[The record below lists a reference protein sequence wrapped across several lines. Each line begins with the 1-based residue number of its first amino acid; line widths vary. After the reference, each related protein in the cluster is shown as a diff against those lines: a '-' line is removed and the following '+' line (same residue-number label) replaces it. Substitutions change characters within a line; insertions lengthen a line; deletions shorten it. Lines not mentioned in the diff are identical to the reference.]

1 MKKPTIGYDTFAFRM
16 QVYGGITTM
25 FESILVNLTSVEP
38 TFVEEIPQ
46 SWQKRLSF
54 MHQKKHSWQKA
65 FIERILRRISVQVS
79 PRNIDII
86 HLTYYK
92 KMSTLTSKVKPLAI
106 TVCDFIPE
114 RFPNQFTANPH
125 LDKIEL
131 IREAD
136 LVFCISQSTA
146 DDLNQFVPDYVGKI
160 VVTPLAS
167 KFPINSSEAKSDFD
181 NLGLS
186 KPYLLYVGRR
196 DRYKNT
202 DIILK
207 FLRIHS
213 KFELVLFG
221 GEALSSEEEFLLGE
235 DGINRTHCVNGDDS
249 LLQQLYVGANCLVFP
264 SLWEGFGLP
273 ILEALSLGCPV
284 VCSEITVFRELFGDA
299 VTYFEPT
306 SIDSLIEAHSSLN
319 EQDNHRLR
327 KQEIGYE
334 VNENYSWSK
343 TAQITQEAYLD
354 LLKDR

>member
-1 MKKPTIGYDTFAFRM
+1 
-16 QVYGGITTM
+16 
-25 FESILVNLTSVEP
+25 
-38 TFVEEIPQ
+38 
-46 SWQKRLSF
+46 
-54 MHQKKHSWQKA
+54 
-65 FIERILRRISVQVS
+65 
-79 PRNIDII
+79 
-86 HLTYYK
+86 
-92 KMSTLTSKVKPLAI
+92 MSTLTSKVKPLAI

-114 RFPNQFTANPH
+114 RFPDQFTTNPH

-131 IREAD
+131 IKEAD

-146 DDLNQFVPDYVGKI
+146 EDLSEFVPDYRGKI

-167 KFPINSSEAKSDFD
+167 KFPLNILDAKNDID
-181 NLGLS
+181 ELGLS
-186 KPYLLYVGRR
+186 MPYLLYVGRR

-207 FLRIHS
+207 FLRMQS

-235 DGINRTHCVNGDDS
+235 DGINRTFCVNGDDS

-284 VCSEITVFRELFGDA
+284 VCSEIKVFRELFGDA
-299 VTYFEPT
+299 VIYFEPT
-306 SIDSLIEAHSSLN
+306 SIDSLIEAHTSLN
-319 EQDNHRLR
+319 AHYHQRII
-327 KQEIGYE
+327 KQEIGYQ
-334 VNENYSWSK
+334 VNKSYSWSK

-354 LLKDR
+354 LLKNR